1 MVVVVGTTN
10 IQQPPQQVRQVFLLF
25 VLIIIDVDYV
35 ETAFI
40 VHSPQFKWEETH
52 PKWYAMIYYFA
63 KSLIPLTHF
72 IFLQTDQQLWNSHH
86 HSLIKPSVFY
96 R

>member
-40 VHSPQFKWEETH
+40 VHSPQFK
-52 PKWYAMIYYFA
+52 
-63 KSLIPLTHF
+63 
-72 IFLQTDQQLWNSHH
+72 
-86 HSLIKPSVFY
+86 
-96 R
+96 